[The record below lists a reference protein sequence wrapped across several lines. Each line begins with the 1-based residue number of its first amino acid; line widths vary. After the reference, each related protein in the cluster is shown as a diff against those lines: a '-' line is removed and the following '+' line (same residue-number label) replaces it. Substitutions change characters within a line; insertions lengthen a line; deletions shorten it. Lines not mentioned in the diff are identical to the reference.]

1 MFGASAVCAYEA
13 LLLIVGFFVECAD
26 AVPAYAFLLKSNQ
39 IPRCAAE
46 QTGLLK
52 LTDNNQIFLQID
64 LDPVPLLNI
73 HRPPQLNRQDDSA
86 KLIPLC
92 QVGAK
97 KFFKFF
103 KKPTKTDG

>member
-1 MFGASAVCAYEA
+1 MFGASAVCAYGA

-52 LTDNNQIFLQID
+52 LTDNNQISLQID

-86 KLIPLC
+86 KLIDSSDDPGCLHTSS
-92 QVGAK
+92 
-97 KFFKFF
+97 FL
-103 KKPTKTDG
+103 PRL